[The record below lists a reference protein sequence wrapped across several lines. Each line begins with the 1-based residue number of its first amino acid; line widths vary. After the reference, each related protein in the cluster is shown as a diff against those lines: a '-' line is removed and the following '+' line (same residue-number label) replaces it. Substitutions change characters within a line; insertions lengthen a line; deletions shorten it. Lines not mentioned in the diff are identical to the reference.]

1 MHPVGL
7 SFMVTIATLALSV
20 ASPRAADLD
29 AWSIHGT
36 DHPSVQAMERLGEVF
51 VEKTGDAHRFARIH
65 RTDHTEAFLVQQVRL
80 RKIGMAAVDI
90 ATFHDLVPETRAL
103 SLPYL
108 FSSDYQVERVLNG
121 PVGGE
126 VLGNIARLGLVALCF
141 YDGGDRSFISR
152 KPILRPSDLFG
163 LRVATHPSGLEQGIL
178 RALGA
183 KPVVL
188 PEDKIAGALKAGL
201 IDAADADFTGFR
213 ESQKRD
219 VGADWSATKHARSVQ
234 VVVMSRSLWEELS
247 PHDRAALYAAAKE
260 SVVFQRTVEESLST
274 EPPGTQAGVSVD
286 RQAFVETFQ
295 AAAESYRTA
304 PTVGPLVNRIRET
317 GSRDR

>member
-1 MHPVGL
+1 
-7 SFMVTIATLALSV
+7 MVTIATLALSI

-29 AWSIHGT
+29 AWSIHGV
-36 DHPSVQAMERLGEVF
+36 DHPSVRAMERLGEVF
-51 VEKTGDAHRFARIH
+51 VEKTGGAHRFARTH
-65 RTDHTEAFLVQQVRL
+65 RTDRTEAFLVQEVRL
-80 RKIGMAAVDI
+80 GKVGMAAVDI

-108 FSSDYQVERVLNG
+108 FSSDDQVARALNG
-121 PVGGE
+121 PVGGRI
-126 VLGNIARLGLVALCF
+126 LGQIARLGLVALCF

-183 KPVVL
+183 KPIVL
-188 PEDKIAGALKAGL
+188 PEDKIARALKTGL

-219 VGADWSATKHARSVQ
+219 VGADWSATNHARSVQ
-234 VVVMSRSLWEELS
+234 VVVMSRSLWGELS
-247 PHDRAALYAAAKE
+247 AHDRAALYAAAQE
-260 SVVFQRTVEESLST
+260 SVAFQRKVEALLST
-274 EPPGTQAGVSVD
+274 ESPGTQAGASVD
-286 RQAFVETFQ
+286 RRAFVETLR
-295 AAAESYRTA
+295 AVAESYRTA
-304 PTVGPLVNRIRET
+304 PTVEPLVNQIRET